1 MNFRENSSLDF
12 FGIIGIIQKVVAK
25 TSLQNIRAPLLVA
38 DREARTSAEAEAL
51 RGSSFEDGFL
61 MFSMGNQRGG
71 RFRNLLWGGYRD
83 TLQTVDSWLRMKYV
97 PFCKN

>member
-61 MFSMGNQRGG
+61 MFSMGNPKGG
-71 RFRNLLWGGYRD
+71 KVQKLALGGIPSKQ
-83 TLQTVDSWLRMKYV
+83 LILG
-97 PFCKN
+97 